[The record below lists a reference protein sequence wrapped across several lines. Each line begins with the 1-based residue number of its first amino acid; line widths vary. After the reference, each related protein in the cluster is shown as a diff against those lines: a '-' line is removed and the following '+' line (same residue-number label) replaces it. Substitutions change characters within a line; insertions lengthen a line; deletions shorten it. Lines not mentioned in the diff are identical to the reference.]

1 MPRQL
6 IRRKLLHSRSSS
18 RVKAM
23 TLKKKRHIGVKPGA
37 NIANIQTDVK
47 TFKSIVTAGEG
58 VLHLLLNLINKFKKQ
73 IIIHKNTSKA

>member
-23 TLKKKRHIGVKPGA
+23 TLKKKRHIGVKPSA
-37 NIANIQTDVK
+37 NVANIQTDVK
-47 TFKSIVTAGEG
+47 TFKSIVTAGDG
-58 VLHLLLNLINKFKKQ
+58 VFHLLLNLIKKFKKQ
-73 IIIHKNTSKA
+73 IIIHQNTSKA